1 MSDLK
6 AYLSLREREEL
17 LLAQISKTD
26 ALIARLKHD
35 CEQHVRK
42 LEQEKEALGYD
53 IDEVHR
59 DVKNL
64 EEKAKATADQ

>member
-6 AYLSLREREEL
+6 AYLSLMEREKL

-26 ALIARLKHD
+26 TLIARLKHD

-53 IDEVHR
+53 IDEIR
-59 DVKNL
+59 GEMKNL
-64 EEKAKATADQ
+64 EEKTNDKDM